1 MAFTRSS
8 VKAKDVMVDDWFYIC
23 GKMNRVTS
31 VTDADDKVRI
41 AYVPESDLSSKEHR
55 VTFVSKNTAMFI
67 YNQSN

>member
-23 GKMNRVTS
+23 GKMNRITS

-41 AYVPESDLSSKEHR
+41 AYVPESDLSSKKR
-55 VTFVSKNTAMFI
+55 LSL
-67 YNQSN
+67 